1 MPEIVQEIGSYAGIA
16 SVVGVALLA
25 ALYFSQA
32 RDVKRLREWAGRAPE
47 RADQQQPA
55 VPGRVVAQPQAKP
68 APSASGAPP
77 VPAQA
82 VATGARPP
90 AATPAA
96 ASGSAAAARP
106 VPPKPGAPA
115 TPAPATA
122 GAPAGSTP
130 ANAPAAPAKAPAVP
144 AKGPSVPGTAPP
156 VPAPSGQPVPAGVGA
171 QASAQAPAKPAA
183 PVPAGAN
190 SGAPAPLKPGVAAP
204 GQNASAPARTG
215 GPATAAA
222 KRPAEAGPSGG
233 QPGQPSQATAII
245 PPPDEEPWYR
255 RLAARPRYLVLV
267 VAGVLILGS
276 AVAFG
281 VAQLAKDDDGGASTP
296 ASAPA
301 DNEQSQSD
309 EAQDEEAAKPKKG
322 APIEPSSV
330 TVAVLNGTTVGGLAA
345 ALGDQVGAAG
355 FQVGTVANFGPNQ
368 QLAESIVEYT
378 KGHERE
384 AAAVGRKLGISQR
397 ERARAESQELAGDA
411 TVIVIA
417 GADQAP

>member
-47 RADQQQPA
+47 RADQEQPV
-55 VPGRVVAQPQAKP
+55 VPGRVVAQPQPKP
-68 APSASGAPP
+68 VPSASGAPP

-96 ASGSAAAARP
+96 ASAAASSAAAARP
-106 VPPKPGAPA
+106 APPKPGAPA

-122 GAPAGSTP
+122 GAGAPAGSTP
-130 ANAPAAPAKAPAVP
+130 ANTPAAPAKGPAVP
-144 AKGPSVPGTAPP
+144 GKAPP

-190 SGAPAPLKPGVAAP
+190 SGAPAPPKPGVAPP

-222 KRPAEAGPSGG
+222 KRPAEPGPSGG

-245 PPPDEEPWYR
+245 PPPAEEPWYR

-281 VAQLAKDDDGGASTP
+281 VTQLAKDDDGGASTP

-301 DNEQSQSD
+301 DNEQSQGD

-345 ALGDQVGAAG
+345 AIGDQVGAAG

-384 AAAVGRKLGISQR
+384 AAAVGRKLGIGQR

-417 GADQAP
+417 GADKAP

>member
-96 ASGSAAAARP
+96 AAASRGAAHARRALPHPRAGHRGRGCPGRP
-106 VPPKPGAPA
+106 
-115 TPAPATA
+115 
-122 GAPAGSTP
+122 TP

-144 AKGPSVPGTAPP
+144 AKAPP

-190 SGAPAPLKPGVAAP
+190 SGASAPPKPGVAPP
-204 GQNASAPARTG
+204 GTERVSARPDRRAGHCGSQAARG
-215 GPATAAA
+215 
-222 KRPAEAGPSGG
+222 RPGPSGG

-245 PPPDEEPWYR
+245 PPP
-255 RLAARPRYLVLV
+255 ARSRGIGVSPRSPRYLVLV
-267 VAGVLILGS
+267 VAGVLILGG

-309 EAQDEEAAKPKKG
+309 DAHDDEAAKPKKG

-384 AAAVGRKLGISQR
+384 AAAVGRKLGIGQR
-397 ERARAESQELAGDA
+397 ERASAESQELAGDA

-417 GADQAP
+417 GADKAP